1 MAHLAEAKK
10 TSKTQADISA
20 DSKDASLGA
29 DPKFLVGVA
38 VSVYQNSGAHC
49 SVTLSMLSK
58 PAEGV
63 CGAHTSVSPAVP
75 CRG

>member
-1 MAHLAEAKK
+1 MAHLAAAQKG
-10 TSKTQADISA
+10 SKTQADISA

-49 SVTLSMLSK
+49 C
-58 PAEGV
+58 A
-63 CGAHTSVSPAVP
+63 TSVVALVSAAQ
-75 CRG
+75 